1 MYAKAWNYLRGSV
14 RLQCESS
21 APERILNLCAVHDI
35 PFWDV
40 YWQTAERFTLRTT
53 RVGARRLEQ
62 AAAETDAALTQ
73 LDEQGA
79 PLALHR
85 ARRRYVLWAA
95 LGLALVLFWY
105 GNTFIWDF
113 QVSGNETVPT
123 EEILR
128 ALENN
133 GVTIGTRAL
142 SFDQEELR
150 NHVLLEL
157 GDISWLSVNIKGCTA
172 HVQVVERRRPPV
184 PAVQDDC
191 ANIVADRDGLV
202 TRVEALDGES
212 RVAIGDTV
220 TKGQLLIAGAADSRF
235 GGVRFMQAR
244 GQVYARTWHTL
255 STAVPLCVQEKGGD
269 SRSATRIALDV
280 GKQRIKFYG
289 KGSVLGGSC
298 DKITAYH
305 PLTLPFGLHL
315 PLTLVVEKTV
325 GWDTQTCTRSPAQ
338 AQAEGEA
345 QLLRQLQS
353 TVAESGEIVSTRF
366 SAVQQGEML
375 VVTLTAECT
384 QQIGVSVH
392 VDIGT

>member
-53 RVGARRLEQ
+53 RAGARRLEQ

-79 PLALHR
+79 PLVLHR

-128 ALENN
+128 ALETN

-172 HVQVVERRRPPV
+172 PVQVVERRRPPV
-184 PAVQDDC
+184 PAVPK
-191 ANIVADRDGLV
+191 V
-202 TRVEALDGES
+202 
-212 RVAIGDTV
+212 
-220 TKGQLLIAGAADSRF
+220 
-235 GGVRFMQAR
+235 
-244 GQVYARTWHTL
+244 
-255 STAVPLCVQEKGGD
+255 
-269 SRSATRIALDV
+269 
-280 GKQRIKFYG
+280 
-289 KGSVLGGSC
+289 
-298 DKITAYH
+298 
-305 PLTLPFGLHL
+305 
-315 PLTLVVEKTV
+315 
-325 GWDTQTCTRSPAQ
+325 
-338 AQAEGEA
+338 
-345 QLLRQLQS
+345 LQS
-353 TVAESGEIVSTRF
+353 ASKTGMPPAR
-366 SAVQQGEML
+366 
-375 VVTLTAECT
+375 
-384 QQIGVSVH
+384 
-392 VDIGT
+392 